1 LAGKDNMKMMSLI
14 TVYSKTK
21 GGVSRIHQ
29 RKRVNTKQITKTKT
43 AGFYWQGN
51 MAYFLILH

>member
-1 LAGKDNMKMMSLI
+1 MKMMSLI